1 MVEIIPKSA
10 EVVIIGAGVV
20 GTSIAYHLAAR
31 GCTDV
36 VVLERNRI
44 AQGASGDGAGGFRQQ
59 FSTPINVRLT
69 QLSLPYL
76 LDAPARLGADIE
88 TRRQGYLFLLSDEAS
103 AAEFRAN
110 LAMQRELG
118 APVRWLAPREAA
130 ELVPGLRVDD
140 LLGATFCPD
149 DGWARPPLVA
159 AAFARRAE
167 ERGVRVFEGCPVT
180 EVLVEGGRVR
190 GVGIQ
195 NGRIAAPIVVDAA
208 GPQAAEVAALAGLEL
223 PAAPVCRQVFRTAP
237 FAAIPPRAPLTIDV
251 RSGLWFRPH
260 EGGFWLGK
268 SDEAEPPGLTK
279 HLDPAWGEHVVG
291 LACARAPAFTG
302 ARIAGGWSGFYM
314 MTPDGHALLGG
325 FPHLGGFYCA
335 TGFSG
340 HGFQHSPATGL
351 LLAEL
356 ILDGAATT
364 LDIRPLRPTRFAEG
378 EPIVE
383 RYVV

>member
-1 MVEIIPKSA
+1 MVEVIPRTA
-10 EVVIIGAGVV
+10 EVIVIGAGVV

-59 FSTPINVRLT
+59 FSTPINVRMT

-76 LDAPARLGADIE
+76 TDAPNRLGAEIE
-88 TRRQGYLFLLSDEAS
+88 ARQQGYLFLLSDETS

-110 LAMQRELG
+110 LAMQQELG

-130 ELVPGLRVDD
+130 DLVPGLRTDD
-140 LLGATFCPD
+140 LLGATYCPE

-180 EVLVEGGRVR
+180 AVLVEGGRVR
-190 GVGIQ
+190 GVGIK
-195 NGRIAAPIVVDAA
+195 NGRIDAPVVIDAA
-208 GPQAAEVAALAGLEL
+208 GPQAAEVAALAGIEL

-237 FAAIPPRAPLTIDV
+237 FAAIDPRAPLTIDV
-251 RSGLWFRPH
+251 ATGLWFRPH
-260 EGGFWLGK
+260 EHGFWWGK
-268 SDEAEPPGLTK
+268 SDEDEPPGQVK
-279 HLDPAWGEHVVG
+279 HLDPAWGRHTVE
-291 LACARAPAFTG
+291 LAHARVPAFAQ
-302 ARIAGGWSGFYM
+302 ARVVGGWSGFYM
-314 MTPDGHALLGG
+314 MTPDSHALIGG
-325 FPHLGGFYCA
+325 FPQVAGFYCA

-364 LDIRPLRPTRFAEG
+364 LDIRALRPTRFAEG